1 MYSNCTKQSV
11 DERMGYR
18 RDCKRSQQMEEAKLE
33 RPGGLGQVVTLD
45 LRQLLLEG
53 EKATKLLI
61 SKYSHARNVH

>member
-1 MYSNCTKQSV
+1 
-11 DERMGYR
+11 
-18 RDCKRSQQMEEAKLE
+18 MEEAKLE